1 MFTLLITDFDF
12 LIGGKLIDSAT
23 ESLKVILPLTRILTT
38 KIYIYSVV
46 IQDFLMKI
54 KPESTKCGHEC
65 RWCGYL
71 KGSK

>member
-38 KIYIYSVV
+38 KIYIYSFV

-54 KPESTKCGHEC
+54 KPESTK
-65 RWCGYL
+65 
-71 KGSK
+71 

>member
-38 KIYIYSVV
+38 KIYIFSCNPR
-46 IQDFLMKI
+46 L
-54 KPESTKCGHEC
+54 SHEN
-65 RWCGYL
+65 
-71 KGSK
+71 

>member
-1 MFTLLITDFDF
+1 MFTLLITDSDF
-12 LIGGKLIDSAT
+12 LTGGKLIDSVT

-54 KPESTKCGHEC
+54 KPESTK
-65 RWCGYL
+65 
-71 KGSK
+71 

>member
-1 MFTLLITDFDF
+1 MFTLLITAFDF

-54 KPESTKCGHEC
+54 KPESTK
-65 RWCGYL
+65 
-71 KGSK
+71 

>member
-12 LIGGKLIDSAT
+12 LIGGKLIDSVT

-54 KPESTKCGHEC
+54 KPESTK
-65 RWCGYL
+65 
-71 KGSK
+71 